1 MGLPVPSARELI
13 DGVTSADEL
22 AQRGSVN
29 RAAKSAREVTDQYN
43 EFTEEMT
50 KSVIAGLTGA
60 TTWDSSGDAAKGFV
74 GTAQV
79 APIKSD
85 YSRSA
90 QVAKALSDYEM
101 AKSTE
106 GPAEAWD
113 RMSKE
118 WTLSTPL
125 STGLV
130 PFDLEAPAKLLTPR
144 PTPLRNSVPR
154 LKGQGG
160 ARRFKVISG
169 FTGTGTGGIST
180 TQPGI
185 NESSTAA
192 GPGGLSYI
200 RGPYISYAGYD
211 VTLSYVTTSL
221 SDSVSWQAEYQGA
234 GFQDIR
240 ALSNTALLYSTML
253 LDERLM
259 IYGRGTTA
267 GGYAGALAAPTS
279 VTLSAVSASVAPG
292 ATSTLASGTYWVT
305 VAADAGD
312 LLGTNG
318 VAMHQGPP
326 SAAASVSVTAGQA
339 IQVTIGGDVAGALGY
354 NIYSSS
360 VSSSASAY
368 YTGRTGYNVGYI
380 TSQPVGG
387 ASYPAV
393 LPGTTGDQSAV
404 ANNYDGLLTNV
415 AASGG
420 YVKRLNSAL
429 SVTNPGAEFQ
439 VAFGSLY
446 ESVKSDPDEVW
457 MNGFDRLQLSN
468 AIVNNGANSA
478 YRVFIPN
485 QDGMSG
491 VKAGTVVQ
499 SLMNEVTGTE
509 IPITVHPWFPQGNAL
524 IRQKTLPIPDS
535 NVSETS
541 VMVLPQDYVAVQW
554 PVTQF
559 TYDASTFTIGTMC
572 HYAPQWNGL
581 IQGIQ
586 GVGIGTTPPSYGDS

>member
-1 MGLPVPSARELI
+1 MGLPVPSARELV
-13 DGVTSADEL
+13 DGVSSADEL
-22 AQRGSVN
+22 AIRGSVTKS
-29 RAAKSAREVTDQYN
+29 AKSAREVADEYA
-43 EFTEEMT
+43 EFTAEMT
-50 KSVIAGLTGA
+50 KSVVAGLNGE
-60 TTWDSSGDAAKGFV
+60 TTWETSSDAAKGLV
-74 GTAQV
+74 GNAQV
-79 APIKSD
+79 APIRHD

-90 QVAKALSDYEM
+90 NVAKALSDFEM

-106 GPAEAWD
+106 GGVQAWD
-113 RMSKE
+113 RLSKE
-118 WTLSTPL
+118 WTLSTPI

-154 LKGQGG
+154 LKGQGA

-169 FTGTGTGGIST
+169 FTGTGTGGVTS

-185 NESSTAA
+185 AENTTNV

-234 GFQDIR
+234 GFEDIR
-240 ALSNTALLYSTML
+240 SLSNTALLYSTML

-259 IYGRGTTA
+259 IYGRGTT
-267 GGYAGALAAPTS
+267 GNGYAGALGTPGS

-292 ATSTLASGTYWVT
+292 ASSSLTSGTKWVV

-312 LLGTNG
+312 LLGTTG
-318 VAMHQGPP
+318 TAMHQGP
-326 SAAASVSVTAGQA
+326 ATVAASVTVSAGQA
-339 IQVTIGGDVAGALGY
+339 IRVSVGTDVDGALGY
-354 NIYSSS
+354 NLYVGSVVGGPFYYS
-360 VSSSASAY
+360 
-368 YTGRTGYNVGYI
+368 GRTGYNTGYI
-380 TSQPVGG
+380 TSQPSGGPSITSGG
-387 ASYPAV
+387 A
-393 LPGTTGDQSAV
+393 DQSAV
-404 ANNYDGLLTNV
+404 ATNYDGLLTNT

-420 YVKRLNSAL
+420 YVNRLNAPL
-429 SVTNPGAEFQ
+429 STTNPGAEYQ

-446 ESVKSDPDEVW
+446 ESVKADPEEIW

-468 AIVNNGANSA
+468 AILNNAANSA

-485 QDGMSG
+485 ENIGG
-491 VKAGTVVQ
+491 VKAGAVVQ
-499 SLMNEVTGTE
+499 ALMNEVTGTE
-509 IPITVHPWFPQGNAL
+509 IPITVHPWFPQGNSL

-572 HYAPQWNGL
+572 HYAPGWNGL

-586 GVGIGTTPPSYGDS
+586 GVGIGTTPPSYGDA